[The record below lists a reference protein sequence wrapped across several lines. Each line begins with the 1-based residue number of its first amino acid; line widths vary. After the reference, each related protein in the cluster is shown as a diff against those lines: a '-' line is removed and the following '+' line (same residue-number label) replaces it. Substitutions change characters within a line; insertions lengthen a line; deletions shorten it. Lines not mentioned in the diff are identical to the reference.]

1 VGSLGKRSQRRQKAI
16 LPLKIILTADG
27 KSQLGH
33 SVDIS
38 ASGVRAIVGA
48 PLAAGTAINLEFK
61 HKRAAG
67 TVVWCRSLKDRKFEH
82 EVGVALTNA
91 GTAFWGVH
99 MKLREVDRERDE
111 LESIP
116 YDQVAQLLK
125 TKTTTE
131 QT

>member
-1 VGSLGKRSQRRQKAI
+1 MGKRLQRRQKAI

-27 KSQLGH
+27 KPQLAH

-38 ASGVRAIVGA
+38 ASGVRAIVNA
-48 PLAAGTAINLEFK
+48 PLSVGTAINIEFK
-61 HKRAAG
+61 HKRVAG
-67 TVVWCRSLKDRKFEH
+67 TIVWCRSLKDRKFEH

-99 MKLREVDRERDE
+99 MKLREVDQERDE

-116 YDQVAQLLK
+116 YDQVSQLLK
-125 TKTTTE
+125 TKPTPE